1 MGPCARGIS
10 PFLPVPVCQL
20 ASEAIPFPMTS
31 DAVQIRVRL
40 VEGPAEK
47 TRGEAV
53 ENQGGKPE

>member
-1 MGPCARGIS
+1 
-10 PFLPVPVCQL
+10 
-20 ASEAIPFPMTS
+20 MTS